1 MGLLFLINYFI
12 NMKYTIALLASAQA
26 YNLSNQEVLYQAT
39 RNLEE
44 SSLVQLEE
52 AKVLETTLPNWNGWH
67 PNMDKFPGTVN
78 EFGNYMDPYTRVT
91 PERFVGDAAQE
102 GIPPVDKFTQNL
114 ITNYA
119 TEGHDDKKHP
129 KPNGKFYIN
138 RENSLKV
145 AKEVICTHFKKCG
158 AEADSWLSSADN
170 DTFNRAFDY
179 FDVNKEGR
187 LDVVGVAT
195 FFRYLFQPL
204 GWVDL
209 Q

>member
-1 MGLLFLINYFI
+1 
-12 NMKYTIALLASAQA
+12 MKYTIALLASAQA
-26 YNLSNQEVLYQAT
+26 YNLNNQEALYQAT
-39 RNLEE
+39 RSLEE
-44 SSLVQLEE
+44 SSFVQLEE
-52 AKVLETTLPNWNGWH
+52 GKILETTLPGWNGWH
-67 PNMDKFPGTVN
+67 PSHDGFPGTVN
-78 EFGNYMDPYTRVT
+78 EFGNYMDPYTRVV

-138 RENSLKV
+138 RENALKV

-158 AEADSWLSSADN
+158 ADADAWLSSPDN
-170 DTFNRAFDY
+170 DSFNRAFDY
-179 FDVNKEGR
+179 FDVNKENR
-187 LDVVGVAT
+187 LDVVGVST
-195 FFRYLFQPL
+195 FFRYMFQPL

-209 Q
+209 E

>member
-1 MGLLFLINYFI
+1 
-12 NMKYTIALLASAQA
+12 MKYTIALLASAQA
-26 YNLSNQEVLYQAT
+26 YNLSNQERLYQAS
-39 RNLEE
+39 RDLEE

-52 AKVLETTLPNWNGWH
+52 SKILETTMSGWNGWH
-67 PNMDKFPGTVN
+67 PHYDGFPGTVN
-78 EFGNYMDPYTRVT
+78 EFGNFMDPYTRVA

-102 GIPPVDKFTQNL
+102 GVPPVDKFTQNL

-119 TEGHDDKKHP
+119 TEGHDGDKKHP
-129 KPNGKFYIN
+129 KPSGKFYIN

-145 AKEVICTHFKKCG
+145 AKEVACTHLKKCG
-158 AEADSWLSSADN
+158 AEGEEWLTSPDM
-170 DTFNRAFDY
+170 DRFNKAFDY